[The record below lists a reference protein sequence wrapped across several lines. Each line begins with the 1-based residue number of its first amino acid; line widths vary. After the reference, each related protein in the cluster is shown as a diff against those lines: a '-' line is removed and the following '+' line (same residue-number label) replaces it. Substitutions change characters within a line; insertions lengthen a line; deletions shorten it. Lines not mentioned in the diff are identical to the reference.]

1 MAPNTSARNASP
13 APRAAKKVEESKENN
28 SQNLIRI
35 EHEQPSEKPLT
46 TLSKNVSKRL
56 VQDGNEEEP
65 QKQGKLATLQ
75 RKAGTT
81 VWATGRSLAS
91 ACCNSVS
98 LVCSIFHRSKASLV
112 EAVSGIS
119 HRSKA
124 SLMAFMMILI
134 ALVAFMV
141 TVCCNS
147 LGAFSIT
154 YSIDFAGEFAAGMQK
169 VASQIWSATSRGLTG
184 FAINGSEASV
194 DL

>member
-13 APRAAKKVEESKENN
+13 APRAAKKLEESKENN
-28 SQNLIRI
+28 TQNLIRN

-46 TLSKNVSKRL
+46 TVSKNVSKRL
-56 VQDGNEEEP
+56 VQDENVEES
-65 QKQGKLATLQ
+65 QKQGRLATLQ
-75 RKAGTT
+75 RKAGST

-91 ACCNSVS
+91 ACRNSVS
-98 LVCSIFHRSKASLV
+98 LVCSIFHRNKTSLA

-119 HRSKA
+119 QRSKA
-124 SLMAFMMILI
+124 SSIAFLMTLI

-141 TVCCNS
+141 TVCCIS

-154 YSIDFAGEFAAGMQK
+154 YSIDFVGEFAAGMQT
-169 VASQIWSATSRGLTG
+169 VASQIWSATSQGLG
-184 FAINGSEASV
+184 GLAMNHLEASS